1 MRTYISPIGYDTR
14 RVTRPVIN
22 RGLDSEDEL
31 VLLRPGGETDTERA
45 TQTIADVEQFLQE
58 IEPNYR
64 QRVEHVVTDS
74 FEETVR
80 DCCQIV
86 SDVGDDRE
94 IVVSLGGGARDI
106 LLPLTVAALVYAR
119 RIDAALFFSDLDNS
133 VQEWTLPDLTAR
145 ISDRAFPDVRS
156 DRRSGRL
163 AIALYDHGGD
173 RTVEKY
179 GHQARERPGIVQC
192 RCGRHEREGETRS
205 GHLLRR
211 VAVFGTSSNG
221 VIRSFVTIHPDVICL
236 SHLDTARDCQ
246 GRYSLLS
253 CPDA

>member
-119 RIDAALFFSDLDNS
+119 RIDAALFVSDLDTS

-145 ISDRAFPDVRS
+145 ISNRAFQTFEVIVEADGWLS
-156 DRRSGRL
+156 LST
-163 AIALYDHGGD
+163 ITEETEQSKS
-173 RTVEKY
+173 TV
-179 GHQARERPGIVQC
+179 I
-192 RCGRHEREGETRS
+192 RHVNDLE
-205 GHLLRR
+205 
-211 VAVFGTSSNG
+211 SSN
-221 VIRSFVTIHPDVICL
+221 VVVA
-236 SHLDTARDCQ
+236 DTSEKAKRVRATFS
-246 GRYSLLS
+246 GELLS
-253 CPDA
+253 LASQATV

>member
-86 SDVGDDRE
+86 SDVDDDRE

-145 ISDRAFPDVRS
+145 ISNRAF
-156 DRRSGRL
+156 
-163 AIALYDHGGD
+163 
-173 RTVEKY
+173 RTFEVIVEADGWLSLSTITEETEQSKSTV
-179 GHQARERPGIVQC
+179 I
-192 RCGRHEREGETRS
+192 RHVNDLE
-205 GHLLRR
+205 
-211 VAVFGTSSNG
+211 SSN
-221 VIRSFVTIHPDVICL
+221 VIVADTSEKAKRVRVTF
-236 SHLDTARDCQ
+236 S
-246 GRYSLLS
+246 GELLS
-253 CPDA
+253 LVSQATV

>member
-145 ISDRAFPDVRS
+145 ISDRAFQTFEVIVEADGWLS
-156 DRRSGRL
+156 LST
-163 AIALYDHGGD
+163 ITEETEQSKS
-173 RTVEKY
+173 TV
-179 GHQARERPGIVQC
+179 I
-192 RCGRHEREGETRS
+192 RHVNDLE
-205 GHLLRR
+205 
-211 VAVFGTSSNG
+211 SSN
-221 VIRSFVTIHPDVICL
+221 VVVADTSEKAKRVRVTF
-236 SHLDTARDCQ
+236 S
-246 GRYSLLS
+246 GELLS
-253 CPDA
+253 LVPQATV

>member
-145 ISDRAFPDVRS
+145 ISDRAF
-156 DRRSGRL
+156 
-163 AIALYDHGGD
+163 
-173 RTVEKY
+173 RTFEVIVEADGWLSLSTITEETEQSKSTV
-179 GHQARERPGIVQC
+179 I
-192 RCGRHEREGETRS
+192 RHVNDLE
-205 GHLLRR
+205 
-211 VAVFGTSSNG
+211 SSN
-221 VIRSFVTIHPDVICL
+221 VVVA
-236 SHLDTARDCQ
+236 DTSEKAKRVRATFS
-246 GRYSLLS
+246 GELLS
-253 CPDA
+253 LVSQATV

>member
-119 RIDAALFFSDLDNS
+119 RIDAALFVSDLDTS

-145 ISDRAFPDVRS
+145 ISNRAFQTFEVIVKADGWLS
-156 DRRSGRL
+156 LST
-163 AIALYDHGGD
+163 ITEETEQSKS
-173 RTVEKY
+173 TV
-179 GHQARERPGIVQC
+179 I
-192 RCGRHEREGETRS
+192 RHVNDLE
-205 GHLLRR
+205 
-211 VAVFGTSSNG
+211 SSN
-221 VIRSFVTIHPDVICL
+221 VVVA
-236 SHLDTARDCQ
+236 DTSEKAKRVRATFS
-246 GRYSLLS
+246 GELLS
-253 CPDA
+253 LASQATV

>member
-133 VQEWTLPDLTAR
+133 VQKWTLPDLTAR
-145 ISDRAFPDVRS
+145 ISDRAFQTFE
-156 DRRSGRL
+156 
-163 AIALYDHGGD
+163 AIVEADGWLSLSTITEETEQSKS
-173 RTVEKY
+173 TV
-179 GHQARERPGIVQC
+179 I
-192 RCGRHEREGETRS
+192 RHVNDLE
-205 GHLLRR
+205 
-211 VAVFGTSSNG
+211 SSN
-221 VIRSFVTIHPDVICL
+221 VVVADTSEKAKRVRVTF
-236 SHLDTARDCQ
+236 S
-246 GRYSLLS
+246 GELLS
-253 CPDA
+253 LASQATV

>member
-119 RIDAALFFSDLDNS
+119 RIDAALFVSDLDTS

-145 ISDRAFPDVRS
+145 ISNRAFQTFEVIVEADGWLS
-156 DRRSGRL
+156 LST
-163 AIALYDHGGD
+163 ITEETEQSKS
-173 RTVEKY
+173 TV
-179 GHQARERPGIVQC
+179 I
-192 RCGRHEREGETRS
+192 RHVNDLE
-205 GHLLRR
+205 
-211 VAVFGTSSNG
+211 SSN
-221 VIRSFVTIHPDVICL
+221 VVVADTSEKAKRVRVTF
-236 SHLDTARDCQ
+236 S
-246 GRYSLLS
+246 GELLS
-253 CPDA
+253 LASQATV

>member
-145 ISDRAFPDVRS
+145 ISDRAF
-156 DRRSGRL
+156 
-163 AIALYDHGGD
+163 
-173 RTVEKY
+173 RTFEV
-179 GHQARERPGIVQC
+179 IVKADGWLSLSTITEETEQSKSTVI
-192 RCGRHEREGETRS
+192 RHVNDLE
-205 GHLLRR
+205 
-211 VAVFGTSSNG
+211 SSN
-221 VIRSFVTIHPDVICL
+221 VVVA
-236 SHLDTARDCQ
+236 DTSEKAKRVRATFS
-246 GRYSLLS
+246 GELLS
-253 CPDA
+253 LASQATV

>member
-145 ISDRAFPDVRS
+145 ISDRAFQTFE
-156 DRRSGRL
+156 
-163 AIALYDHGGD
+163 AIVEADGWLSLSTITEETEQSKS
-173 RTVEKY
+173 TV
-179 GHQARERPGIVQC
+179 I
-192 RCGRHEREGETRS
+192 RHVNDLE
-205 GHLLRR
+205 
-211 VAVFGTSSNG
+211 SSN
-221 VIRSFVTIHPDVICL
+221 VVVADTSEKAKRVRVTF
-236 SHLDTARDCQ
+236 S
-246 GRYSLLS
+246 GELLS
-253 CPDA
+253 LGSQATA

>member
-145 ISDRAFPDVRS
+145 ISNRAFQTFEVIVEADGWLS
-156 DRRSGRL
+156 LST
-163 AIALYDHGGD
+163 ITEETEQSKS
-173 RTVEKY
+173 TV
-179 GHQARERPGIVQC
+179 I
-192 RCGRHEREGETRS
+192 RHVNDLE
-205 GHLLRR
+205 
-211 VAVFGTSSNG
+211 SSN
-221 VIRSFVTIHPDVICL
+221 VVVA
-236 SHLDTARDCQ
+236 DTSEKAKRVRATFS
-246 GRYSLLS
+246 GELLS
-253 CPDA
+253 LASQATV

>member
-86 SDVGDDRE
+86 SDVGDDHE

-145 ISDRAFPDVRS
+145 ISDRAFQTFE
-156 DRRSGRL
+156 
-163 AIALYDHGGD
+163 AIVEADGWLSLSTIAEETEQSKS
-173 RTVEKY
+173 TV
-179 GHQARERPGIVQC
+179 I
-192 RCGRHEREGETRS
+192 RHVNDLE
-205 GHLLRR
+205 
-211 VAVFGTSSNG
+211 SSNI
-221 VIRSFVTIHPDVICL
+221 VVADTSKKAKRVRVTF
-236 SHLDTARDCQ
+236 S
-246 GRYSLLS
+246 GELLS
-253 CPDA
+253 LVSQATV

>member
-145 ISDRAFPDVRS
+145 ISDRAFQTFEVIVEADGWLS
-156 DRRSGRL
+156 LST
-163 AIALYDHGGD
+163 ITEETEQSKS
-173 RTVEKY
+173 TV
-179 GHQARERPGIVQC
+179 I
-192 RCGRHEREGETRS
+192 RHVNDLE
-205 GHLLRR
+205 
-211 VAVFGTSSNG
+211 SSN
-221 VIRSFVTIHPDVICL
+221 VIVADTSEKAKRVRVTF
-236 SHLDTARDCQ
+236 S
-246 GRYSLLS
+246 GELLS
-253 CPDA
+253 LASQATV

>member
-86 SDVGDDRE
+86 SDVGDDRK

-145 ISDRAFPDVRS
+145 ISDRAF
-156 DRRSGRL
+156 
-163 AIALYDHGGD
+163 
-173 RTVEKY
+173 RTFEVIVEADGWLSLSTITEETEQSKSTV
-179 GHQARERPGIVQC
+179 I
-192 RCGRHEREGETRS
+192 RHVNDLE
-205 GHLLRR
+205 
-211 VAVFGTSSNG
+211 SSN
-221 VIRSFVTIHPDVICL
+221 VVVADTSEKAKRVRVTF
-236 SHLDTARDCQ
+236 S
-246 GRYSLLS
+246 GELLS
-253 CPDA
+253 LGSQATA

>member
-145 ISDRAFPDVRS
+145 ISDRAF
-156 DRRSGRL
+156 
-163 AIALYDHGGD
+163 
-173 RTVEKY
+173 RTFEVIVEADGWLSLSTITEETEQSKSTV
-179 GHQARERPGIVQC
+179 I
-192 RCGRHEREGETRS
+192 RHVNDLE
-205 GHLLRR
+205 
-211 VAVFGTSSNG
+211 SSN
-221 VIRSFVTIHPDVICL
+221 VIVADTSEKAKRVRVTF
-236 SHLDTARDCQ
+236 S
-246 GRYSLLS
+246 GELLS
-253 CPDA
+253 LASQATV

>member
-86 SDVGDDRE
+86 SDVGDDRD

-119 RIDAALFFSDLDNS
+119 RIDAALFVSDLDNS

-145 ISDRAFPDVRS
+145 ISDRAF
-156 DRRSGRL
+156 
-163 AIALYDHGGD
+163 
-173 RTVEKY
+173 RTFEVIVEADGWLSLSTITEETEQSKSTV
-179 GHQARERPGIVQC
+179 I
-192 RCGRHEREGETRS
+192 RHVNDLE
-205 GHLLRR
+205 
-211 VAVFGTSSNG
+211 SSN
-221 VIRSFVTIHPDVICL
+221 VVVADTSEKAKRVRVTF
-236 SHLDTARDCQ
+236 S
-246 GRYSLLS
+246 GELLS
-253 CPDA
+253 LASQATV

>member
-74 FEETVR
+74 FEGTVR

-86 SDVGDDRE
+86 SDVEDDRE

-145 ISDRAFPDVRS
+145 ISDRAF
-156 DRRSGRL
+156 
-163 AIALYDHGGD
+163 
-173 RTVEKY
+173 RTFEVIVEADGWLSLSTITEETEQSKSTV
-179 GHQARERPGIVQC
+179 I
-192 RCGRHEREGETRS
+192 RHVNDLE
-205 GHLLRR
+205 
-211 VAVFGTSSNG
+211 SSN
-221 VIRSFVTIHPDVICL
+221 VVVADTSEKAKRVRVTF
-236 SHLDTARDCQ
+236 S
-246 GRYSLLS
+246 GELLS
-253 CPDA
+253 LASQATV

>member
-145 ISDRAFPDVRS
+145 ISDRAFQTFE
-156 DRRSGRL
+156 
-163 AIALYDHGGD
+163 AIVEADGWLSLSTITEETEQSKS
-173 RTVEKY
+173 TV
-179 GHQARERPGIVQC
+179 I
-192 RCGRHEREGETRS
+192 RHVNDLE
-205 GHLLRR
+205 
-211 VAVFGTSSNG
+211 SSN
-221 VIRSFVTIHPDVICL
+221 VVVADTSEKAKRVRVTF
-236 SHLDTARDCQ
+236 S
-246 GRYSLLS
+246 GELLS
-253 CPDA
+253 LASQATV

>member
-145 ISDRAFPDVRS
+145 ISDRAFQTFEVIVEADGWLS
-156 DRRSGRL
+156 LST
-163 AIALYDHGGD
+163 ITEETEQSKS
-173 RTVEKY
+173 TV
-179 GHQARERPGIVQC
+179 I
-192 RCGRHEREGETRS
+192 RHVNDLE
-205 GHLLRR
+205 
-211 VAVFGTSSNG
+211 SSN
-221 VIRSFVTIHPDVICL
+221 VIVADTSEKAKRVRVTF
-236 SHLDTARDCQ
+236 S
-246 GRYSLLS
+246 GELLS
-253 CPDA
+253 LGSQATA

>member
-145 ISDRAFPDVRS
+145 ISDRAF
-156 DRRSGRL
+156 
-163 AIALYDHGGD
+163 
-173 RTVEKY
+173 RTFEV
-179 GHQARERPGIVQC
+179 IVKADGWLSLSTITEETEQSKSTVI
-192 RCGRHEREGETRS
+192 RHVNDLE
-205 GHLLRR
+205 
-211 VAVFGTSSNG
+211 SSNI
-221 VIRSFVTIHPDVICL
+221 VVADTSEKAKRVRVTF
-236 SHLDTARDCQ
+236 S
-246 GRYSLLS
+246 GELLS
-253 CPDA
+253 LASQATV

>member
-31 VLLRPGGETDTERA
+31 ILLRPGGETDTERA

-145 ISDRAFPDVRS
+145 ISNRAF
-156 DRRSGRL
+156 
-163 AIALYDHGGD
+163 
-173 RTVEKY
+173 RTFEVIVEADGWLSLSTITEETEQSKSTV
-179 GHQARERPGIVQC
+179 I
-192 RCGRHEREGETRS
+192 RHVNDLE
-205 GHLLRR
+205 
-211 VAVFGTSSNG
+211 SSN
-221 VIRSFVTIHPDVICL
+221 VVVADTSEKAKRVRVTF
-236 SHLDTARDCQ
+236 S
-246 GRYSLLS
+246 GELLS
-253 CPDA
+253 LVPQATV

>member
-86 SDVGDDRE
+86 SDVGGDRE

-145 ISDRAFPDVRS
+145 ISDRAF
-156 DRRSGRL
+156 
-163 AIALYDHGGD
+163 
-173 RTVEKY
+173 RTFEVIVEADGWLSLSTITEETEQSKSTV
-179 GHQARERPGIVQC
+179 I
-192 RCGRHEREGETRS
+192 RHVNDLE
-205 GHLLRR
+205 
-211 VAVFGTSSNG
+211 SSN
-221 VIRSFVTIHPDVICL
+221 VVVADTSEKAKRVRVTF
-236 SHLDTARDCQ
+236 S
-246 GRYSLLS
+246 GELLS
-253 CPDA
+253 LVSQATV

>member
-145 ISDRAFPDVRS
+145 ISDRAF
-156 DRRSGRL
+156 
-163 AIALYDHGGD
+163 
-173 RTVEKY
+173 RTFEVIVEADGWLSLSTITEETEQSKSTV
-179 GHQARERPGIVQC
+179 I
-192 RCGRHEREGETRS
+192 RHVNDLE
-205 GHLLRR
+205 
-211 VAVFGTSSNG
+211 SSN
-221 VIRSFVTIHPDVICL
+221 VVVADTSEKAKRVRVTF
-236 SHLDTARDCQ
+236 S
-246 GRYSLLS
+246 GELLS
-253 CPDA
+253 LVSQATV

>member
-145 ISDRAFPDVRS
+145 ISDRAF
-156 DRRSGRL
+156 
-163 AIALYDHGGD
+163 
-173 RTVEKY
+173 RTFEVIVEADGWLSLSTITEETEQSKSTV
-179 GHQARERPGIVQC
+179 I
-192 RCGRHEREGETRS
+192 RHVNDLE
-205 GHLLRR
+205 
-211 VAVFGTSSNG
+211 SSN
-221 VIRSFVTIHPDVICL
+221 VVVA
-236 SHLDTARDCQ
+236 DTSEKAKRVRATFS
-246 GRYSLLS
+246 GELLS
-253 CPDA
+253 LASQATV

>member
-22 RGLDSEDEL
+22 RGLDREDEL

-145 ISDRAFPDVRS
+145 ISDRAF
-156 DRRSGRL
+156 
-163 AIALYDHGGD
+163 
-173 RTVEKY
+173 RTFKV
-179 GHQARERPGIVQC
+179 IVKAD
-192 RCGRHEREGETRS
+192 GWLSLSTITEETSKSTVIRHVNDLE
-205 GHLLRR
+205 
-211 VAVFGTSSNG
+211 SSN
-221 VIRSFVTIHPDVICL
+221 VVVADTSEKAKRVRVTF
-236 SHLDTARDCQ
+236 S
-246 GRYSLLS
+246 GELLS
-253 CPDA
+253 LVSQATV